1 MKNAYDIIVR
11 PIISEKADW
20 ARDEDNVYSFE
31 VLKGANKI
39 EISQAVEKIFNVKVA
54 QVRTS
59 ILRGKLKRVGKTSG
73 KKRNWKKALVT
84 LQEGHTINLFEG
96 V

>member
-1 MKNAYDIIVR
+1 MKSAFDTIIR

-31 VLKGANKI
+31 VLMGTNKI
-39 EISQAVEKIFNVKVA
+39 EIRKAVEEVFDVKVA
-54 QVRTS
+54 KVRTS
-59 ILRGKLKRVGKTSG
+59 ILRGKMKRVGKTFG
-73 KKRNWKKALVT
+73 KKRNWKKAFVT
-84 LQEGHTINLFEG
+84 LQEGHSIDLFEG